1 MGAFSIL
8 WTERDTFAFNGRYNQ
23 QRYVNIW
30 PQPVQKPHPPV
41 WLPGGGSI
49 ETWQWCAKMD
59 DVYAYLS
66 YFGYKDG
73 RATMPGFWDE
83 MARLGKDRNPYRA
96 GFLQFVGVA
105 ESRDK
110 AMELYRAPAEY
121 CYGRCP
127 RGWITRSGEENAMK
141 YALGTV
147 LLAGGLA
154 LALSASAADVLTLTS
169 LQIQDNG
176 TLAVKN
182 ACADKQRTPNCVG
195 ENVSPPL
202 AWAGVPDGTKSFAL
216 LLFDP
221 EGRAPAGVSHMV
233 IYGIPADVK
242 GFAEGELSKESPKF
256 VGGKNLMGT
265 GLYFG
270 PGTPP
275 NTDWHHYTW
284 TLVATDLDPKAP
296 ELKPG
301 MTREELAAALKDHV
315 KGSAGLVTRFKH
327 P

>member
-1 MGAFSIL
+1 
-8 WTERDTFAFNGRYNQ
+8 
-23 QRYVNIW
+23 
-30 PQPVQKPHPPV
+30 
-41 WLPGGGSI
+41 
-49 ETWQWCAKMD
+49 
-59 DVYAYLS
+59 
-66 YFGYKDG
+66 
-73 RATMPGFWDE
+73 
-83 MARLGKDRNPYRA
+83 
-96 GFLQFVGVA
+96 
-105 ESRDK
+105 
-110 AMELYRAPAEY
+110 
-121 CYGRCP
+121 
-127 RGWITRSGEENAMK
+127 MK
-141 YALGTV
+141 YTLGTV
-147 LLAGGLA
+147 VLAGS
-154 LALSASAADVLTLTS
+154 LALSLSARAADVLTLTS
-169 LQIQDNG
+169 PQIQDNC

-182 ACADKQRTPNCVG
+182 ACADKQRTPNCGG

-202 AWAGVPDGTKSFAL
+202 AWSGVPDGTKSFAL
-216 LLFDP
+216 LLFGP

-233 IYGIPADVK
+233 LYGIPAEVQ
-242 GFAEGELSKESPKF
+242 GFAEGELSQESPQF

-284 TLVATDLDPKAP
+284 TLVATDLDPKAS